1 MSGLDAGVAGGVL
14 TRRRFFESLAAVG
27 GMSLVLS
34 GMEALGY
41 SMASATELPPELTGG
56 AKGTKVIILGAG
68 LAGMTAAYELSKAGY
83 QVQIL
88 EARSFAGGRCQTCLL
103 YTSDAADE

>member
-1 MSGLDAGVAGGVL
+1 MSGLDASSSGGVL

-41 SMASATELPPELTGG
+41 GMASATELPPELTGG
-56 AKGTKVIILGAG
+56 AKNTKIVILGAG

-83 QVQIL
+83 QVQVLKSPTRLVIDV
-88 EARSFAGGRCQTCLL
+88 AHS
-103 YTSDAADE
+103 